1 MHVHFLRFPGQSGL
15 PRRVLAPDGRGEAQI
30 GSPEVSGGFV
40 CARRVLGAPELL
52 AELGELL
59 AEDLLLGAP
68 EALEGAF
75 LLFSL

>member
-1 MHVHFLRFPGQSGL
+1 MRAG
-15 PRRVLAPDGRGEAQI
+15 
-30 GSPEVSGGFV
+30 
-40 CARRVLGAPELL
+40 RVLGAPELL

-59 AEDLLLGAP
+59 AENLLLGAP